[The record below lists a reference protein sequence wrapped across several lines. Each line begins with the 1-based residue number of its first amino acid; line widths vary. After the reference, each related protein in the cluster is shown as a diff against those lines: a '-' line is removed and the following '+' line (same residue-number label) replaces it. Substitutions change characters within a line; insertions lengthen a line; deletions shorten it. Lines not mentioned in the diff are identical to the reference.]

1 MVDNTY
7 TCTLFPCL
15 LVYCDL
21 HGWLHQVPIYWKW
34 PLPSPYIFLILLLS
48 PEVHPHPSNH
58 PARIITR
65 LRIIASVQQRPGPCS
80 SSWKTAKINVSS
92 THNTRLSIYAACR
105 YASRILQSI
114 PSYVHVLTT
123 PNFA

>member
-7 TCTLFPCL
+7 TCTHFPCL

-48 PEVHPHPSNH
+48 PEVHSSPVQSPRQDHHSLADH
-58 PARIITR
+58 RISAAETR
-65 LRIIASVQQRPGPCS
+65 ALLIYLENSQNQRQLNTQYPTIYLCS
-80 SSWKTAKINVSS
+80 MHV
-92 THNTRLSIYAACR
+92 C
-105 YASRILQSI
+105 SRILQSI
-114 PSYVHVLTT
+114 PSTVHVLTT